1 MDKRLMNELL
11 DDKVVEN
18 SGARWV
24 IYIQQLLLC
33 LLLGIPG
40 EMERTRSP
48 ILSYMGWGGGFL
60 A

>member
-1 MDKRLMNELL
+1 MNELL